1 MPIKEL
7 ILASLLAVA
16 VIPAAY
22 SANLQPEPVSATSS
36 ASNAQEMTV
45 DRFLKSLNFKTG
57 KIVLNDNLATLD
69 LPKEFV
75 FLNSKDA
82 ERVLE
87 AWGNPPS
94 QNPPMGMVMPAGISP
109 FERESW
115 GMTVYYE
122 KSGYVSDEDAADID
136 YADLLKDMQQDV
148 RDGNKARQEQ
158 GYEPLEL
165 VGWAAT
171 PRYDKEGKKLY
182 WAQEL
187 KLGND
192 SEHGLNYDIRVLGR
206 KGVLVLSFI
215 AGMDQL
221 PQIQKSAPAVL
232 AMTNFNDGNR
242 YADFNPDIDKVAA
255 YGIGAL
261 IAGKAAAKLGILAGA
276 LLLFK
281 KLWML
286 PMLLIG
292 WVFNR
297 FRGKKKSE
305 PVAPTPAMNEPETP
319 AKTVMDMN
327 SSEIDDKK

>member
-16 VIPAAY
+16 VIPSSYAA
-22 SANLQPEPVSATSS
+22 NPQPEPVSAASS
-36 ASNAQEMTV
+36 TLNAQDMTV
-45 DRFLKSLNFKTG
+45 DRFLKSLNFRTG
-57 KIVLNDNLATLD
+57 KIVLDGNLATLD

-94 QNPPMGMVMPAGISP
+94 QHPPMGMVMPTGVSP

-122 KSGYVSDEDAADID
+122 KSGYVSDEDASDIN

-148 RDGNKARQEQ
+148 RDSNKARQEQ

-165 VGWAAT
+165 VGWAAA
-171 PRYDKEGKKLY
+171 PHYDKEGKKLY

-192 SEHGLNYDIRVLGR
+192 TEHGLNYDIRVLGR

-215 AGMDQL
+215 AAMDQL

-242 YADFNPDIDKVAA
+242 YADFNPDIDQVAA

-261 IAGKAAAKLGILAGA
+261 IAGKAAAKLGLLAGA

-297 FRGKKKSE
+297 FRGKKKAE
-305 PVAPTPAMNEPETP
+305 PVAASTALSEPETP

-327 SSEIDDKK
+327 GTETDDKK

>member
-22 SANLQPEPVSATSS
+22 SANPQPEPVSATSA

-158 GYEPLEL
+158 GYKPLEL

-192 SEHGLNYDIRVLGR
+192 TEHGLNYDIRVLGR

-232 AMTNFNDGNR
+232 AMTNFNEGNR

-305 PVAPTPAMNEPETP
+305 PVASTPVMNEPETP
-319 AKTVMDMN
+319 ARTVMDMN
-327 SSEIDDKK
+327 SSETDDKK